1 VRAVLPPTVNLK
13 AINSEIIRSFGPRS
27 LRPIELLGPLPGE
40 FVVSRKSSP
49 IAAEV
54 NSSPLADVPLIP
66 VPEVARREG
75 ITKGIVLKAA
85 AALGIEP
92 RRTASNR
99 DHLTFNQAVRII
111 EHLHR
116 AAQQPS

>member
-1 VRAVLPPTVNLK
+1 MSSPTVNLK

-40 FVVSRKSSP
+40 FVVSRKTSTSTDVS
-49 IAAEV
+49 A
-54 NSSPLADVPLIP
+54 LADVPLIP

-99 DHLTFNQAVRII
+99 DHLTFNQAVRIV